1 VKRHMEYTTVEEN
14 DSNPYL
20 SRLWSYFSSG
30 NYPYVTAR
38 VRAKRA
44 FLLSHETYD
53 KLFMMDIH
61 EITRY
66 LGESRYKTEITELS
80 LNYKGFELIER
91 ALHRNMA
98 EVFHQ
103 ILEFSEGDLHTM
115 LAAFLER
122 EDVMNFKTILRGK
135 TYNAKNEEIM
145 RAIHPAGKY
154 PEEYWRGIIQQS
166 KTLEETID
174 NFKGNEY
181 YELLRTLQEEWHTNL
196 AECEN
201 KLERQYYD
209 NLLHS
214 VRTRSEANTLFLD
227 FIRREI
233 DIINLKTLLMT
244 KYKSVEPDKIS
255 TMMLPS
261 GELQEK
267 TMKRLVQAADFTVFL
282 EELQKLPISEA
293 MKDQLGTIAQ
303 TGSLTYVIRA
313 LEKEYLKRVTK
324 SSYLHP
330 LSILP
335 VIDYLTRKRIEVEN
349 LCILA
354 RGKEKGL
361 PDPVI
366 REMMVM

>member
-1 VKRHMEYTTVEEN
+1 MEYTTVEEN
-14 DSNPYL
+14 ESIPSL
-20 SRLWSYFSSG
+20 SKFWSFFSSG

-44 FLLSHETYD
+44 YLLSHETYD
-53 KLFMMDIH
+53 KLLMMDIH

-66 LGESRYKTEITELS
+66 LGESRYKKEITELS
-80 LNYKGFELIER
+80 LNYTGFELIEL
-91 ALHRNMA
+91 ALNRNMA
-98 EVFHQ
+98 EVFHE
-103 ILEFSEGDLHTM
+103 ILEFSEGDLSIM
-115 LAAFLER
+115 LSAFLER
-122 EDVMNFKTILRGK
+122 EDIQNIKTMLRGK
-135 TYNAKNEEIM
+135 TYNAKTEEIM
-145 RAIHPAGKY
+145 RAIRPAGKY
-154 PEEYWRGIIQQS
+154 PEQYWRDIIQKS
-166 KTLEETID
+166 KTLEETIE
-174 NFKGNEY
+174 NLKRNEY
-181 YELLRTLQEEWHTNL
+181 YDLLRTLQEEWRTNL

-201 KLERQYYD
+201 KLERQYFD

-214 VRTRSEANTLFLD
+214 VKTRSEANALFVD
-227 FIRREI
+227 FIRHEI

-255 TMMLPS
+255 TMMLPN
-261 GELQEK
+261 GAIKEK
-267 TMKRLVQAADFTVFL
+267 TMKRLIQTDDFTVLL
-282 EELQKLPISEA
+282 EELQKQQISEA
-293 MKDQLGTIAQ
+293 IKDQIGTITQ
-303 TGSLTYVIRA
+303 TGSLSHVIRA

-349 LCILA
+349 LRILA

>member
-1 VKRHMEYTTVEEN
+1 MEYTTAEEN
-14 DSNPYL
+14 ELTPYL
-20 SRLWSYFSSG
+20 SRLLSFFSQG

-44 FLLSHETYD
+44 FLLAHETYD

-61 EITRY
+61 EITRF

-80 LNYKGFELIER
+80 LTYKGYELIER
-91 ALHRNMA
+91 ALNRNMA

-103 ILEFSEGDLHTM
+103 ILNFSEGDLHTM

-122 EDVMNFKTILRGK
+122 EDILNIKTMLRGK

-145 RAIHPAGKY
+145 RAIRPAGKY
-154 PEEYWRGIIQQS
+154 PEQYWRDIIQQS
-166 KTLEETID
+166 KTLEETVE
-174 NFKGNEY
+174 NLKGNEY
-181 YELLRTLQEEWHTNL
+181 YELLRTLAEEWRTNL

-201 KLERQYYD
+201 KLEQQYYAA
-209 NLLHS
+209 LLHS

-244 KYKSVEPDKIS
+244 KYKNVEPDKIL
-255 TMMLPS
+255 TMMLPN
-261 GELQEK
+261 GELEEK

-282 EELQKLPISEA
+282 EELQRLPISEA
-293 MKDQLGTIAQ
+293 IKDQIGTIAQ
-303 TGSLTYVIRA
+303 TGSLSHVIRA

-361 PDPVI
+361 PDPI
-366 REMMVM
+366 IHEMMVM

>member
-1 VKRHMEYTTVEEN
+1 MEYTTVDEN
-14 DSNPYL
+14 ELTPYL
-20 SRLWSYFSSG
+20 SRLWSFFSQG

-44 FLLSHETYD
+44 FLLAHETYD

-61 EITRY
+61 EITRF

-80 LNYKGFELIER
+80 LTYKGFELIER
-91 ALHRNMA
+91 ALNRNMA

-103 ILEFSEGDLHTM
+103 ILDFSEGDLHTM

-122 EDVMNFKTILRGK
+122 EDVLNIKTMLRGK
-135 TYNAKNEEIM
+135 TYNAKNEEI
-145 RAIHPAGKY
+145 
-154 PEEYWRGIIQQS
+154 IIQQS
-166 KTLEETID
+166 KTLEETVE
-174 NFKGNEY
+174 NLKGNEY
-181 YELLRTLQEEWHTNL
+181 YELLRTLAEEWRTNL

-201 KLERQYYD
+201 KLEQQYYAA
-209 NLLHS
+209 LLHS

-244 KYKSVEPDKIS
+244 KYKNVEPDKIL
-255 TMMLPS
+255 TMMLPN
-261 GELQEK
+261 GELEEK

-282 EELQKLPISEA
+282 EELQRLPISEA
-293 MKDQLGTIAQ
+293 IKDQIGTIAQ
-303 TGSLTYVIRA
+303 TGSLSHVIRA

-335 VIDYLTRKRIEVEN
+335 VIDYLTRKRIEVDN

-361 PDPVI
+361 PDPI
-366 REMMVM
+366 IHEMMVM

>member
-1 VKRHMEYTTVEEN
+1 MPHTMVEEE
-14 DSNPYL
+14 SPSVL
-20 SRLWSYFSSG
+20 SRFSSLFSSG

-53 KLFMMDIH
+53 KLLMMDIH
-61 EITRY
+61 EITRF
-66 LGESRYKTEITELS
+66 LGESLYKKEITEMS
-80 LNYKGFELIER
+80 LNYKGFELIEL
-91 ALHRNMA
+91 ALNRNMA

-103 ILEFSEGDLHTM
+103 ILGFSEGDLCTM
-115 LAAFLER
+115 LTAYLER
-122 EDVMNFKTILRGK
+122 EDVLNIKTILRGK
-135 TYNAKNEEIM
+135 TYNAKTEEIM
-145 RAIHPAGKY
+145 RAVRAAGKY
-154 PEEYWRGIIQQS
+154 PEQYWRDILQQS
-166 KTLEETID
+166 KTLEETIQHL
-174 NFKGNEY
+174 KGNEY
-181 YELLRTLQEEWHTNL
+181 YDLLLQLQEEWRTNL

-201 KLERQYYD
+201 KLEQQYYD

-214 VRTRSEANTLFLD
+214 VKTRSEANSFFLE

-244 KYKSVEPDKIS
+244 KFEDVEPDKIT
-255 TMMLPS
+255 TMMLPN
-261 GELQEK
+261 GEIKEK
-267 TMKRLVQAADFTVFL
+267 TMKRLIQTADFTTFL
-282 EELQKLPISEA
+282 EELQNLPLVEA
-293 MKDQLGTIAQ
+293 IKDQIGTIAT

-335 VIDYLTRKRIEVEN
+335 VIDYLTRKRIEVDN
-349 LCILA
+349 LRILA

-361 PDPVI
+361 PDQLI
-366 REMMVM
+366 RDMMVM